1 MARRGTARSDDAT
14 TDHAERSAPLP
25 DAFALQL
32 ATPADAPPTADGWLH
47 EIKLDGYRMLARKQ
61 DGEVRL
67 LTRKGL
73 DWTERLPRIAAA
85 VADLPG
91 ERLVLDGELVR
102 LDAQGRSDFG
112 ALQRSLSRGDD
123 RPVFYAFDLLFFDAR
138 DLRDAPL
145 SERKAAL
152 RALLANAPPRS
163 LRLVDHFV
171 ASGDAVLREACA
183 LGLEGIISKRTD
195 APYRGRRSPDW
206 RKLRCLR
213 RATLP
218 VVGFTEPRGARSD
231 FGALLL
237 ASRDDDGLW
246 YAGKVGTG
254 FDQATLE
261 SVRAKLDP
269 LRRDTPAVH
278 DPPDARDVR
287 WARPALRASVRFAG
301 WTDSG
306 RLRHAVF
313 EGLDEPAR
321 PRPSGPPV
329 VAGVR
334 LSNPDKVLFPD
345 ARVTKLEVGRYL
357 ERVAP
362 RLLPG
367 LAGRPL
373 SLVRCPD
380 GRSEDCF
387 FQKHPGRGT
396 PDTLGQVVDDDGD
409 AYLVV
414 DDLAGVVSLA
424 QLGTLELHVWG
435 ARADR
440 LDRPDQIVFDLDP
453 APEVPWARVVDL
465 ARALRARLDDL
476 GLAAFLRLTGGKGLH
491 VVTPLERRSTWDA
504 VKTFAHDVARG
515 FARRHPDRSTD
526 KLPKHHRVG
535 RIFIDYLRNG
545 RCATAIAS
553 YSPRARP
560 GAPVAWP
567 IAWGVLEG
575 SAEGPPRVTLP
586 DVLRDGL
593 PSADPWADFED
604 ARRALTKAMRARAA
618 E

>member
-1 MARRGTARSDDAT
+1 
-14 TDHAERSAPLP
+14 
-25 DAFALQL
+25 
-32 ATPADAPPTADGWLH
+32 PPTGDDWLH
-47 EIKLDGYRMLARKQ
+47 EIKLDEYRMLARKVG
-61 DGEVRL
+61 DAALL
-67 LTRKGL
+67 LTRGGL
-73 DWTERLPRIAAA
+73 DWTDRLPRVAAA
-85 VADLPG
+85 VARLPAA
-91 ERLVLDGELVR
+91 RLALDGELVR

-112 ALQRSLSRGDD
+112 ALQRSLSRVDH
-123 RPVFYAFDLLFFDAR
+123 RSLLYAFDLLFVGPD

-145 SERKAAL
+145 SERKRAL
-152 RALLANAPPRS
+152 RALLTDAPPDA
-163 LRLVDHFV
+163 LRLVEHFR
-171 ASGDAVLREACA
+171 APGDAVLREACA
-183 LGLEGIISKRTD
+183 LGLEGIVSKRVA

-206 RKLRCLR
+206 RKVRCLR

-218 VVGFTEPRGARSD
+218 VVGFSDPRGGRAG

-254 FDQATLE
+254 FDQATLA
-261 SVRAKLDP
+261 SVRVRLDA
-269 LRRDTPAVH
+269 LRRDAPPVH
-278 DPPDARDVR
+278 DPPDACDVR
-287 WARPALRASVRFAG
+287 WVHPRLRATVRFAG
-301 WTDSG
+301 WTDTG

-313 EGLDEPAR
+313 EGWEEEKMAR
-321 PRPSGPPV
+321 PQGPPV

-334 LSNPDKVLFPD
+334 LSHPDKVLFPD
-345 ARVTKLEVGRYL
+345 AEVTKLDVARYL
-357 ERVAP
+357 ERVAA

-380 GRSEDCF
+380 GRGEDCF

-396 PDTLGQVVDDDGD
+396 PDTLGQVVDEDGD

-453 APEVPWARVVDL
+453 SPDVGWSQVVEL
-465 ARALRARLDDL
+465 ARALRQHLEAL
-476 GLAAFLRLTGGKGLH
+476 GLGAFLRLTGGKGLH
-491 VVTPLERRSTWDA
+491 VVSPIERRSTWDE

-515 FARRHPDRSTD
+515 FARRDPTRYTD
-526 KLPKHHRVG
+526 KLSKQRREGRV
-535 RIFIDYLRNG
+535 FIDYLRNG
-545 RCATAIAS
+545 RGATAIAS

-567 IAWGVLEG
+567 IAWSALDPT
-575 SAEGPPRVTLP
+575 AEGPAKVALL

-593 PSADPWADFED
+593 PSANPWADFDD
-604 ARRALTKAMRARAA
+604 ARRALTKAMRQEAGD
-618 E
+618 